1 MLRPV
6 KRVGRRRR
14 TALAESTIRLPAA
27 LLLFALVYGTTGY
40 VVIEGFGLLNALY
53 MTVTTLTTV
62 GFGEIQ
68 PLSSLGRAFTIT
80 LIAVGFLAVFLLVS
94 ALTASLASGQLGK
107 RLSRRGNVRHIEGMR
122 DHYVICAYG
131 RVGRAAAEELTR
143 QHVEVVIV
151 EPDADLEPLIVES
164 GLPYL
169 IDDPTKDSVLEQ
181 VGIRRAKGLLCAVD
195 SDAINVYITLT
206 ARALNPELFIISR
219 ASRRESVEALQRAG
233 SNRVVTPYTVSGNRM
248 ASLALRPAVLEFV
261 DMVAVAPD
269 LRIEELVVGK
279 GSTLASRT
287 IQQACAPY
295 RGTMVLA
302 RKSDSGD
309 FLIPPAADTVLSEGD
324 LIIVMGP
331 TAALSRMAED
341 AT

>member
-1 MLRPV
+1 MRR
-6 KRVGRRRR
+6 KTRRRR
-14 TALAESTIRLPAA
+14 TALAASPIRLPAI
-27 LLLFALVYGTTGY
+27 LLLLAIVYGTTGY
-40 VVIEGFGLLNALY
+40 VVLEGFGLLDALY

-68 PLSSLGRAFTIT
+68 PLSPLGRAFTMT
-80 LIAVGFLAVFLLVS
+80 LIASGFLAVFLLVS
-94 ALTASLASGQLGK
+94 AVTAAFASGQLGK
-107 RLSRRGNVRHIEGMR
+107 RMSRRGIVRQIERLR
-122 DHYVICAYG
+122 DHYVICAFG
-131 RVGRAAAEELTR
+131 RVGRAAAEELAR
-143 QHVEVVIV
+143 QEVEVVIV
-151 EPDADLEPLIVES
+151 EPDPDLEPLIVES

-181 VGIRRAKGLLCAVD
+181 AGIHRAKGLLCAVD

-279 GSTLASRT
+279 GSALASRT
-287 IQQACAPY
+287 ISDVCAPY

-302 RKSDSGD
+302 RKSESGD

-324 LIIVMGP
+324 LLIVVGP
-331 TAALSRMAED
+331 IAALSRMAED